1 VASAEACTARL
12 AQSGLARVRLARI
25 VRLFAGFDLAVTGCL
40 AIPPFAQAF
49 LRLLF
54 AGDAALDLGSLRVE
68 FHPLH
73 WLFVHLAGVLGVLW
87 AVARLR
93 TPTPELALLDV
104 VGRLAVAAV
113 ILHATRAEGMTPL
126 LHVFVASELLG
137 AAAQYL
143 AVRRVWPAPAA

>member
-1 VASAEACTARL
+1 MEL
-12 AQSGLARVRLARI
+12 AQTGLARIRFARI
-25 VRLFAGFDLAVTGCL
+25 VRVFAGFDLVVTGCL
-40 AIPPFAQAF
+40 AIPPFAHAF
-49 LRLLF
+49 LRILF

-73 WLFVHLAGVLGVLW
+73 WLFVNLAGVLGVLW

-113 ILHATRAEGMTPL
+113 ILHATGAEGITPL

-137 AAAQYL
+137 AAVQYW
-143 AVRRVWPAPAA
+143 AVRRAWPAPTG

>member
-1 VASAEACTARL
+1 MASAESRPSEIARV
-12 AQSGLARVRLARI
+12 GLARVRLAHV
-25 VRLFAGFDLAVTGCL
+25 VRVFAGFDLAVAGCL
-40 AIPPFAQAF
+40 AIPPFAHAF
-49 LRLLF
+49 LGILF
-54 AGDAALDLGSLRVE
+54 AGDAALELGSLRVE

-73 WLFVHLAGVLGVLW
+73 WLFVNLAGVLGVLW

-104 VGRLAVAAV
+104 VGRMAVAAV

-143 AVRRVWPAPAA
+143 AVRRAWPAPAA

>member
-1 VASAEACTARL
+1 MASARAIEPAQTVL
-12 AQSGLARVRLARI
+12 AQSWLARI
-25 VRLFAGFDLAVTGCL
+25 VRVFAGFDLVVTGCL
-40 AIPPFAQAF
+40 AIPPFARVF
-49 LRLLF
+49 LQLLF

-68 FHPLH
+68 FQPLH
-73 WLFVHLAGVLGVLW
+73 WLFVNLAGVLGVVW

-113 ILHATRAEGMTPL
+113 ILHATGAEGMTPL

-143 AVRRVWPAPAA
+143 AVRRVWPAPAS

>member
-1 VASAEACTARL
+1 MASAQARPIDS
-12 AQSGLARVRLARI
+12 AQPGGTRIRLARI
-25 VRLFAGFDLAVTGCL
+25 VRVVAGFDLLVTGCL
-40 AIPPFAQAF
+40 AVPPFAHAF
-49 LRLLF
+49 IRILF
-54 AGDAALDLGSLRVE
+54 AGDAALDLGSLPVA
-68 FHPLH
+68 FQPLH
-73 WLFVHLAGVLGVLW
+73 WLFVNLAGVLGVLW

-126 LHVFVASELLG
+126 LHVLVGSELLG

-143 AVRRVWPAPAA
+143 AVRRVLPAPAS

>member
-1 VASAEACTARL
+1 MTSAEPRRAEL
-12 AQSGLARVRLARI
+12 AKHEIAKARLARI
-25 VRLFAGFDLAVTGCL
+25 MRVVAGFDLVVTGCL
-40 AIPPFAQAF
+40 AVPPFARAL
-49 LRLLF
+49 LRILF
-54 AGDAALDLGSLRVE
+54 AGDAALGLDSLRVE

-73 WLFVHLAGVLGVLW
+73 WMFVHLTGALGVVW

-104 VGRLAVAAV
+104 FGRFAVAAL
-113 ILHATRAEGMTPL
+113 ILHATGAEGMTPL

-143 AVRRVWPAPAA
+143 AVRRVLPAPAD

>member
-1 VASAEACTARL
+1 VTSAESRPIEL
-12 AQSGLARVRLARI
+12 AQTGLARIQLARI
-25 VRLFAGFDLAVTGCL
+25 VRAVAGFDLVVTGCL
-40 AIPPFAQAF
+40 AVPPLSRAF
-49 LRLLF
+49 LQLVF
-54 AGDAALDLGSLRVE
+54 SGDAAAGLGSLRAE

-73 WLFVHLAGVLGVLW
+73 WLFVNLAGVLGVLW

-113 ILHATRAEGMTPL
+113 ILHATGAEGVTPL

-143 AVRRVWPAPAA
+143 AVRRAWPARAD

>member
-1 VASAEACTARL
+1 VTSPESRAV
-12 AQSGLARVRLARI
+12 GLARI
-25 VRLFAGFDLAVTGCL
+25 VRVIAGFDLVVTGCL
-40 AIPPFAQAF
+40 AIPPFARACIGI
-49 LRLLF
+49 LF
-54 AGDAALDLGSLRVE
+54 AGDAALDLGSLLVE

-73 WLFVHLAGVLGVLW
+73 WLFVNLAGVLGVLW

-93 TPTPELALLDV
+93 TPTAELALLDV

-113 ILHATRAEGMTPL
+113 ILHATGAEGMTPL

-143 AVRRVWPAPAA
+143 AVRRAWPARAD